1 LIGAVIFDLDGTL
14 IHLPIDYEKLF
25 QEIGKIT
32 KMSNVRP
39 LTKVVAKLEEET
51 KRKVFD
57 IWDKIEMEA
66 LANMKVNQEGIT
78 YYKKFLEKQKA
89 LVTMQGKPLVQSVLK
104 RLGLSF
110 NFIITREDSLSRV
123 EQLKIAAEKL
133 GIQNQNI
140 LFIGN
145 TKEDILA
152 AKTVGCQFMRVGE

>member
-1 LIGAVIFDLDGTL
+1 MIEAVIFDLDGTL
-14 IHLPIDYEKLF
+14 IHLPINYEKLF

-39 LTKVVAKLEEET
+39 LKKVIAKLDEQT
-51 KRKVFD
+51 KKKVFD
-57 IWDKIEMEA
+57 VWNKIEMEA
-66 LANMKVNQEGIT
+66 LANMKANQEGFAH
-78 YYKKFLEKQKA
+78 YKNFLEKRKA
-89 LVTMQGKPLVQSVLK
+89 LVTMQGKPVVQIVLK

-110 NFIITREDSLSRV
+110 NFIITREDSLNRT

-133 GIQNQNI
+133 AVPKQNV

-145 TKEDILA
+145 TNEDMLA